1 MGSRY
6 YSSAQDKPPFPSL
19 PFPSLPFPSLPFPS
33 LPFPLPFPFP
43 PFPFP
48 FLSFGFIS
56 FPFLLFPFLSFAFL
70 VKQSWPC
77 TCLPHNGTGFYMCT
91 QQGQYNDC
99 QRPLLAVLLHQLLP
113 AVTVTPWWC
122 SVTCQ
127 SSSSG
132 RCQECQDQSLC
143 NTVALTTLS
152 CCCCR
157 SPAAGGHWHR
167 RCAGLSG
174 HAAHWLGY
182 QVRSFF
188 SPVCILG
195 WHGQP
200 LCTFTSPCFC
210 IYPGESWKH

>member
-1 MGSRY
+1 MTVSIHCWQFYCTSCYLQSLSHHGGAVSHARVLQNSRF
-6 YSSAQDKPPFPSL
+6 QPW
-19 PFPSLPFPSLPFPS
+19 
-33 LPFPLPFPFP
+33 
-43 PFPFP
+43 
-48 FLSFGFIS
+48 
-56 FPFLLFPFLSFAFL
+56 
-70 VKQSWPC
+70 QSMQNHR
-77 TCLPHNGTGFYMCT
+77 LNS
-91 QQGQYNDC
+91 QV
-99 QRPLLAVLLHQLLP
+99 RSP
-113 AVTVTPWWC
+113 AVAGFST
-122 SVTCQ
+122 
-127 SSSSG
+127 SSG

-188 SPVCILG
+188 SPVCTLG